1 MKSTNRLTLWLRRM
15 YSRVQL
21 FKVYLAT
28 YLLLLAAIVLCIVPV
43 VRRASANM
51 RETCLQQQQ
60 HTLDRSASLLERQLN
75 TLTMLPMSFNHWQSY
90 MELRLLSL
98 ERLTVRND
106 YALSKL
112 QEVLSTQFGLLEIRS
127 YGFLFFTRNRSAVS
141 TLHFSMQ
148 AGTLFGLDLSCD
160 LSAEALEALC
170 VSLPEGLT
178 LLPLHHVSISRQA
191 PHAGLLALYRPVQE
205 SAVFGML
212 MQSPELEKAL
222 FSPSIP
228 IESTLRLTDTRGE
241 VLLQLGASDEGARSV
256 ILSSAGQY
264 ASHVSLTLSI
274 PERSLSVLTKPF
286 TLLNGAYLAAAV
298 CLGIIMSILFSGAN
312 LVPIRHLLKQ
322 VARREDSHAERNEY
336 RILDKAM
343 NRSALENSRLRE
355 QMLEADRLLSR
366 SLFMRF
372 LYQEYYP
379 SSDRKLAEKYLP
391 QLNLANRVVCL
402 RVLDGKRECAQVEQS
417 AFLVQARFTQELAAL
432 GTYAQTGSLDF
443 ALLLQDDGQSLPRLT
458 RFALCA
464 DQDAQ
469 TFGMRLAVG
478 ISDVFTSVNA
488 LHTAFLRA
496 RFALRPVSEGQLSVY
511 AQGDSEVYGGMKMAD
526 LGRLHHL
533 LISCDAEK
541 SIAQLQSLMR
551 LARASSD
558 PAHETQRVFTLA
570 VFLLRSV
577 CSEMNLSVDSELLLA
592 AESDAHSLEA
602 CVRILTDALSRR
614 SNAPE
619 NRLIRQLHHYVEENY
634 MDPSLSMDSI
644 AEHFGVSKSYLY
656 RVAREGMNETL
667 VERIERVRMRHAA
680 QLLSEGSLSVKDVAT
695 ACGYHSA
702 NTFYKVYR
710 KHFQA
715 APHTARAAG
724 AIRPPEE

>member
-1 MKSTNRLTLWLRRM
+1 MKSTNRMTQWLRRM

-60 HTLDRSASLLERQLN
+60 HALDRSASLLERQLN
-75 TLTMLPMSFNHWQSY
+75 TLTMLPLSFNHWQSY
-90 MELRLLSL
+90 MELRLLPQ
-98 ERLTVRND
+98 ENLTVRND

-112 QEVLSTQFGLLEIRS
+112 QEVLSTQFALLEIRS

-141 TLHFSMQ
+141 TLHFSKQ

-160 LSAEALEALC
+160 LSAEELEELC
-170 VSLPEGLT
+170 AGLPEGLT
-178 LLPLHHVSISRQA
+178 LLPLCHVSISRQT

-212 MQSPELEKAL
+212 MQSPELEKTL
-222 FSPSIP
+222 FPSSMP
-228 IESTLRLTDTRGE
+228 IESALQLTDVCGE
-241 VLLQLGASDEGARSV
+241 ALLHLGASDKGTGTVVLNSTV
-256 ILSSAGQY
+256 NTYPHI
-264 ASHVSLTLSI
+264 SLALSI
-274 PERSLSVLTKPF
+274 PERSLSVLIKPF

-298 CLGIIMSILFSGAN
+298 CLGVIMSILFSGAN
-312 LVPIRHLLKQ
+312 MVPIHHLLKQ
-322 VARREDSHAERNEY
+322 IARREDSYAERNEY

-343 NRSALENSRLRE
+343 NRSVQENSRLRE
-355 QMLEADRLLSR
+355 QMREADQLLSR

-391 QLNLANRVVCL
+391 QLNHSNRVVCL
-402 RVLDGKRECAQVEQS
+402 NLLDGEREGAQVEQT
-417 AFLVQARFTQELAAL
+417 AFLVHERFTQDLAAL
-432 GTYAQTGSLDF
+432 GTYTQIGSFDF
-443 ALLLQDDGQSLPRLT
+443 ALLMQENSQSLPHLI
-458 RFALCA
+458 RFALSA
-464 DQDAQ
+464 DHDAQ
-469 TFGMRLAVG
+469 TFGMRLTVG
-478 ISDVFTSVNA
+478 VSDVFTSVTA

-496 RFALRPVSEGQLSVY
+496 RFALRPVSEGQLSIY
-511 AQGDSEVYGGMKMAD
+511 MQSAGEVFGGMKMAD

-533 LISCDAEK
+533 LISCDAKKTIE
-541 SIAQLQSLMR
+541 QLQSLLR

-558 PAHETQRVFTLA
+558 PTHETQRVFTLA
-570 VFLLRSV
+570 VFLLQSV
-577 CSEMNLSVDSELLLA
+577 CSEMNLSVDSEWILA
-592 AESDAHSLEA
+592 AESDERSLET
-602 CVRILTDALSRR
+602 CVHMVTDALSQR

-619 NRLIRQLHHYVEENY
+619 NRLISQLHRYVEENY

-656 RVAREGMNETL
+656 RIAREGMNETL

-680 QLLSEGSLSVKDVAT
+680 QLLSEGSFSVKDVAT

-715 APHTARAAG
+715 APHTARAA
-724 AIRPPEE
+724 ANVKPPGE